1 MATYERLNERLNNNL
16 VVHDTML
23 ERLNENL
30 VVHGQ
35 HIREVKRKPGGT

>member
-1 MATYERLNERLNNNL
+1 MVVYVVNENL
-16 VVHDTML
+16 VVHNILEINENLEEHDNIL

-35 HIREVKRKPGGT
+35 HIG